1 MGKKMNRWM
10 LGAVAAVLG
19 GASASAA
26 VPAAQ
31 VVNQLAQ
38 PMSLQGMSGGSVA
51 SDCGNISTQPSQE
64 LQLTDEFA
72 QTSGYLRFVVEGA
85 GDPTLL
91 IEGPAG
97 RFCVLSDRAME
108 KGPEAVGYWL
118 PGTYRIY
125 VGDRGA
131 QSHPYELSILAE

>member
-10 LGAVAAVLG
+10 IGAMAVVLGSATAAVA
-19 GASASAA
+19 
-26 VPAAQ
+26 VPTRL
-31 VVNQLAQ
+31 VTQLNQ
-38 PMSLQGMSGGSVA
+38 PMSLQGMSGGTVA
-51 SDCGNISTQPSQE
+51 SDCGNISAQPSQQ

-72 QTSGYLRFVVEGA
+72 ETSGYLRFVVEGA
-85 GDPTLL
+85 GDLTLL

-97 RFCVLSDRAME
+97 RFCVLSDLAMS

-118 PGTYRIY
+118 PGTYNIY

-131 QSHPYELSILAE
+131 QSYPYNLSIWSE

>member
-1 MGKKMNRWM
+1 MAKKMNRWIV
-10 LGAVAAVLG
+10 GAMAALVG
-19 GASASAA
+19 SASAA
-26 VPAAQ
+26 VAVPAR
-31 VVNQLAQ
+31 VVTQLNQ

-51 SDCGNISTQPSQE
+51 SDCGNISAQPSQE

-72 QTSGYLRFVVEGA
+72 QTSGYLRFVVEGE

-97 RFCVLSDRAME
+97 RFCVLSDHAMS

-118 PGTYRIY
+118 PGTYKIY
-125 VGDRGA
+125 VGDREA
-131 QSHPYELSILAE
+131 QSHPYSLSILAE

>member
-1 MGKKMNRWM
+1 MGKKVNRWM
-10 LGAVAAVLG
+10 MGAIVAVLS
-19 GASASAA
+19 SATAVSA
-26 VPAAQ
+26 VPAR
-31 VVNQLAQ
+31 VVTQLNQ

-51 SDCGNISTQPSQE
+51 SDCGNISAQPSQE

-72 QTSGYLRFVVEGA
+72 QNSGYLRFVVEGA

-97 RFCVLSDRAME
+97 RFCVLSDHAMD

-118 PGTYRIY
+118 PGTYKIY
-125 VGDRGA
+125 VGDREA
-131 QSHPYELSILAE
+131 QSHPYSLSILSE

>member
-1 MGKKMNRWM
+1 MGQKMNRWLM
-10 LGAVAAVLG
+10 GAIAAVIG
-19 GASASAA
+19 STTAAMA
-26 VPAAQ
+26 VPAR
-31 VVNQLAQ
+31 VVTQQSQ
-38 PMSLQGMSGGSVA
+38 PVSFQGMSGGSIV
-51 SDCGNISTQPSQE
+51 SDCGNISEEPSQQ

-72 QTSGYLRFVVEGA
+72 QASGYLRFVVEGA

-97 RFCVLSDRAME
+97 RFCVLSDHAMD

-118 PGTYRIY
+118 PGTYKIY

-131 QSHPYELSILAE
+131 QSHPYNLSILSE